1 MWSSP
6 LSKDWKEKK
15 DDIKKEVKPKVR
27 VIISKGEG
35 KRLTKRSCD
44 RGHCEWLGR
53 WLKQL
58 VEERCLPPQI
68 AGAEPSSSLVK
79 FMGAEETE
87 KILTKLREDFN
98 ASFPITEIKNLEQPE
113 HCPTSPVPPLD
124 STPLPTDTCYQLEDP
139 GHKKEK

>member
-15 DDIKKEVKPKVR
+15 EDIKKEVKPKVR

-68 AGAEPSSSLVK
+68 AGAEPSSNLVK
-79 FMGAEETE
+79 FMGADETD
-87 KILTKLREDFN
+87 KILSKLREDFN
-98 ASFPITEIKNLEQPE
+98 ASFPITEQQLE

-124 STPLPTDTCYQLEDP
+124 STPLPTDTCNQPEVP
-139 GHKKEK
+139 EHRTEN

>member
-15 DDIKKEVKPKVR
+15 DDTKKEVKPKVK
-27 VIISKGEG
+27 VAISKGEG

-58 VEERCLPPQI
+58 VEERCLPPQS
-68 AGAEPSSSLVK
+68 AGAEASSNLLK

-87 KILTKLREDFN
+87 KVLTKLREDFN
-98 ASFPITEIKNLEQPE
+98 ASFPITAEQLE
-113 HCPTSPVPPLD
+113 HSPTNPVLPLD
-124 STPLPTDTCYQLEDP
+124 STPLPIDTCNQPEVP
-139 GHKKEK
+139 EHRTEN

>member
-15 DDIKKEVKPKVR
+15 DDTKKEVKPKVK
-27 VIISKGEG
+27 VAISKGEG
-35 KRLTKRSCD
+35 KRLTKRACD

-68 AGAEPSSSLVK
+68 AGAEASSNLLK

-98 ASFPITEIKNLEQPE
+98 ASFPITACKEPD
-113 HCPTSPVPPLD
+113 PSSPDLD
-124 STPLPTDTCYQLEDP
+124 NSVDSPCTT
-139 GHKKEK
+139 